1 MLNFILGDKADVN
14 QIEKDFFNIFIL
26 VLLPPIIFESGYNL
40 KRRIFFTN
48 FGSILMYAFVGT
60 GIAIVVTSLLIYM
73 IATTGLST
81 PLTLKESFAYGV
93 LISATDPVSVLATF
107 KEIKAD
113 QNLYS
118 LIFGESIFNDAVTLV
133 LYDTILKIDGNQSLV
148 ATFFE
153 STGLFF
159 GTFVGSIVVG
169 LLSALL
175 VSWILKKQ
183 YAIVQNIHNVEIV
196 TTLLTPYVTYLISE
210 VSWQF

>member
-148 ATFFE
+148 ATFF
-153 STGLFF
+153 
-159 GTFVGSIVVG
+159 
-169 LLSALL
+169 
-175 VSWILKKQ
+175 
-183 YAIVQNIHNVEIV
+183 
-196 TTLLTPYVTYLISE
+196 
-210 VSWQF
+210 